1 MVNVNVVPFPGLEFL
16 GNYFADGKSQSCT
29 GNIVIGHHKTVEY
42 LGKLFGRN
50 TGAGVGH
57 MKNNLVVHLFI
68 SKTDMSFLSKFSGIA
83 YLVGE
88 YLEEPVSIGRYVKR
102 TNLLRF
108 DNGSDKCF

>member
-1 MVNVNVVPFPGLEFL
+1 MVNVNVVPFPGLEFTQIFPPSFSAIIL
-16 GNYFADGKSQSCT
+16 LMESPS
-29 GNIVIGHHKTVEY
+29 HKAVEY

-83 YLVGE
+83 Y
-88 YLEEPVSIGRYVKR
+88 
-102 TNLLRF
+102 
-108 DNGSDKCF
+108 